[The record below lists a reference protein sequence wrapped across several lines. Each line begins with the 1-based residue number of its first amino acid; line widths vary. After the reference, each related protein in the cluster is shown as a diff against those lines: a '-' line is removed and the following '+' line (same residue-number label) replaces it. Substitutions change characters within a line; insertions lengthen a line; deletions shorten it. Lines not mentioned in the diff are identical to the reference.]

1 MRIIRKNN
9 FRIVYRGFCA
19 CICMGLFS
27 RNNDTIQEEN
37 RELKNSLAELDCEE
51 AIINDKQEFGRVRK
65 SMMRVLR
72 AKHSEKIANRTL
84 SRVNKR
90 IQEGYFIKLLEP
102 NDTNAL

>member
-1 MRIIRKNN
+1 
-9 FRIVYRGFCA
+9 
-19 CICMGLFS
+19 MGIFS

-51 AIINDKQEFGRVRK
+51 AIINDKQEFGRVRN

-72 AKHSEKIANRTL
+72 AKHSQEIANRTL

-90 IQEGYFIKLLEP
+90 IQKGHFTKLLESSDS
-102 NDTNAL
+102 NIL